1 MPLFD
6 ALIHAVNFAAPAAF
20 LAVLMPLLA
29 RLIMPR
35 RSTMLAGWA
44 QVLINFAVCLAL
56 LLLGLVFFGRD
67 GKMATYALLVLGAA
81 TTQWMLVR
89 GWQKS

>member
-1 MPLFD
+1 MPLID

-29 RLIMPR
+29 KLMMPR
-35 RSTMLAGWA
+35 RSTMLAGWS
-44 QVLINFAVCLAL
+44 QVLISFAVCLAL

>member
-1 MPLFD
+1 
-6 ALIHAVNFAAPAAF
+6 
-20 LAVLMPLLA
+20 
-29 RLIMPR
+29 
-35 RSTMLAGWA
+35 MLAGWA

>member
-29 RLIMPR
+29 KLILPR

>member
-1 MPLFD
+1 MPVFD

-29 RLIMPR
+29 KLILPR

>member
-1 MPLFD
+1 MPLID

-29 RLIMPR
+29 KLMMPR
-35 RSTMLAGWA
+35 RSTMLAAWA

>member
-29 RLIMPR
+29 KLMMPR

>member
-1 MPLFD
+1 MPLID

-29 RLIMPR
+29 KLMMPR

>member
-6 ALIHAVNFAAPAAF
+6 ALIHAANFAAPAAF
-20 LAVLMPLLA
+20 LAVLMPLLG

-35 RSTMLAGWA
+35 RATMLAGWS

-56 LLLGLVFFGRD
+56 LLLGMVFFDRD
-67 GKMATYALLVLGAA
+67 GKVATYALLVLGAA